1 VGEKLS
7 VDGVVISSP
16 DLVSL
21 QREAEPSVLVTIYH
35 YRIGEGSNL
44 SEFVVENDPCAG
56 ASGPAE
62 TRRVSG
68 VEAIFFR
75 DTLCGPY
82 GYSLLAAIDNGYG
95 YLIQIEERG
104 KYEDVDHIVDP
115 ILSSFKTL
123 D

>member
-21 QREAEPSVLVTIYH
+21 QREVEPSVQIAIHH
-35 YRIGEGSNL
+35 YRIEEGSNL
-44 SEFVVENDPCAG
+44 SEFVAENDPCAG
-56 ASGPAE
+56 AGAPAE
-62 TRRVSG
+62 SRRISG
-68 VEAIFFR
+68 VEASFFR

-95 YLIQIEERG
+95 YLIQIEARG
-104 KYEDVDHIVDP
+104 KYEDVDNIVGP
-115 ILSSFKTL
+115 ILDTFITL
-123 D
+123 G